1 MALDQYQSISIN
13 INQYQSISTNINQ
26 HQGVPRSNQG
36 PGCTLRQI
44 WPSVDF
50 FDGLGSFRIHI
61 TWQDMTTIFL
71 HRGWACFNCAKLLD
85 EFLDTIAQFAK
96 HIVMWSILLHP
107 ICLIC
112 HSYVYL
118 HFQPSKSHPKA
129 ITTHGSTAWRAAHL
143 SDPSPP
149 TWRLPQS
156 TEQQRAM
163 GGRMG
168 CRMGC
173 RTSSSIRS
181 NRRFAWWFLQGL
193 SYLVCYICDRINLTW
208 INNICL
214 IHFAT
219 IWTTEVIQADAN
231 VEVQRISQID

>member
-1 MALDQYQSISIN
+1 MN
-13 INQYQSISTNINQ
+13 
-26 HQGVPRSNQG
+26 
-36 PGCTLRQI
+36 
-44 WPSVDF
+44 
-50 FDGLGSFRIHI
+50 
-61 TWQDMTTIFL
+61 
-71 HRGWACFNCAKLLD
+71 
-85 EFLDTIAQFAK
+85 LDTIAQFAK

-149 TWRLPQS
+149 TWRPPQS
-156 TEQQRAM
+156 TEQQRARPPN
-163 GGRMG
+163 GRLPNG
-168 CRMGC
+168 LPDQFIH
-173 RTSSSIRS
+173 T
-181 NRRFAWWFLQGL
+181 LQQKVCLVISTG
-193 SYLVCYICDRINLTW
+193 LVCYICDRINLTW